1 MEWTDERM
9 DDLASRMD
17 IGFERVDGY
26 IRDLRVEMR
35 DEFKAVRS
43 EMRDEFKAVRGE
55 INDVRIRMDA
65 GFTEIR
71 AEMQAGFGL
80 VHTEMAVMHAG
91 MAELRGMI
99 FRVILATLAG
109 ALALSAAL
117 IAAIASGAL
126 S

>member
-9 DDLASRMD
+9 DDLASRMGA
-17 IGFERVDGY
+17 GFEQVDGD
-26 IRDLRVEMR
+26 IRDLSVEMR

-55 INDVRIRMDA
+55 INDVRIGMDA

-80 VHTEMAVMHAG
+80 VHTEMAAMHAG

-99 FRVILATLAG
+99 FRVILTTLAG
-109 ALALSAAL
+109 AFALSATL
-117 IAAIASGAL
+117 MVAIVSGAL